1 VASLF
6 DGRFRER
13 SDCDDGRDAK
23 KQQVREERM
32 QARDFK
38 KTLEV
43 PVCTSHVEAFDKRSM
58 TLVFHP
64 TLERKRDGVA
74 L

>member
-1 VASLF
+1 MF
-6 DGRFRER
+6 DERFRER
-13 SDCDDGRDAK
+13 SDCDGGRDAK

-43 PVCTSHVEAFDKRSM
+43 PVCTSHVEAFDEVS
-58 TLVFHP
+58 FYP
-64 TLERKRDGVA
+64 TLERKRDGVP